1 MGSIA
6 RAVSNLFPYDPAI
19 DTPMGHRNLILIYLI
34 VWGVQTG
41 YAVYAL
47 AKWRVAVK
55 DAKRP

>member
-19 DTPMGHRNLILIYLI
+19 DTRMGHRNLILIYLI

-41 YAVYAL
+41 YAVCAGQ
-47 AKWRVAVK
+47 VASCN
-55 DAKRP
+55 